1 MAHTLACRRFDGLVA
16 ETVARLATGL
26 DGLGCPLGG
35 RVHGCVRGRLDSRPV
50 RFFPAQF
57 LALSQGATSRRNV
70 RVFATFLTVLVAMV
84 LLYTV
89 LFHVLMEFE
98 GRRFSWISGFYWT
111 LTVMST
117 LGFGDITFESDV
129 GRLFSIVVLLSG
141 TVFLL
146 VMLPFIFI
154 QFFWTPWMEAQA
166 ATRAPRRLAED
177 TAGHV
182 LLTHWDVVS
191 SALVERLDRYG
202 VPYALIVPELQ
213 EALRLSDEGVRV
225 MVGEVD
231 DPETWERARA
241 RAASLVAT
249 TCNDFTNT
257 NVAFTVRGVAPELPV
272 IATAN
277 DPASVDVLELA
288 GCDHVLHLAELLGQ
302 ALARRIIGA
311 DAMTHVLGELGPLQ
325 IAEATAARTPL
336 VGKTLRE
343 TNLRGM
349 TGLNVVGVWE
359 RGSFQPATPDV
370 RVTDH
375 TALVLAGT
383 REQLDRYDELFVIYN
398 MSIDPVLILGG
409 GRVGRATARALAERE
424 IDYRIVE
431 RVPERVRDP
440 RKYVVGNAAELEVLE
455 AAGIRETPTVLIT
468 TNDDDM
474 NVYLTIY
481 CRRLR
486 PDVQIITRCSL
497 ERNVPTL
504 HRAGTDFVMSYASM
518 GANTMLN
525 LLKRSQILMLAEG
538 LDLFKVPVP
547 EALVG
552 RSVAESG
559 VRERSGA
566 SIAAIVAGEGMD
578 VNPDPDVKLP
588 AGAEIILIGSIE
600 AEERFLELFP
610 EGRRRG
616 GPAHPGPAA
625 RAQRMPVGAPRD

>member
-1 MAHTLACRRFDGLVA
+1 M
-16 ETVARLATGL
+16 
-26 DGLGCPLGG
+26 
-35 RVHGCVRGRLDSRPV
+35 
-50 RFFPAQF
+50 RFFPAQL
-57 LALSQGATSRRNV
+57 LAFSHRGATGRNV
-70 RVFATFLTVLVAMV
+70 RVLATFVAVLVGMV
-84 LLYTV
+84 LAYTV
-89 LFHVLMEFE
+89 LFHVLMELE
-98 GRRFSWISGFYWT
+98 GRQFSWISGLYWT

-129 GRLFSIVVLLSG
+129 GRVFSMVVLLSG

-146 VMLPFIFI
+146 VLLPFIFI

-166 ATRAPRRLAED
+166 AARAPRRLPED
-177 TAGHV
+177 AAGHV
-182 LLTHWDVVS
+182 LLTHWDPVS
-191 SALVERLDRYG
+191 AALVERLDRYG
-202 VPYALIVPELQ
+202 IPYAVIVPELQ
-213 EALRLSDEGVRV
+213 EALRLSDDDVRV

-231 DPETWERARA
+231 DPETWRRARA
-241 RAASLVAT
+241 PAASLVAT

-257 NVAFTVRGVAPELPV
+257 NVAFTVRGVAPEVPV

-288 GCDHVLHLAELLGQ
+288 GCDHVMHLAQLLGQ
-302 ALARRIIGA
+302 ALARRTIGA
-311 DAMTHVLGELGPLQ
+311 DAMTHVIGELGPLL

-349 TGLNVVGVWE
+349 TGLNVVGIWE
-359 RGSFQPATPDV
+359 RGDFEPARPDT
-370 RVTDH
+370 RISDH

-398 MSIDPVLILGG
+398 MSIEPVLILGG
-409 GRVGRATARALAERE
+409 GRVGRATAHALRERE

-431 RVPERVRDP
+431 RLPERVRDP
-440 RKYVVGNAAELEVLE
+440 ETYVVGNAAELEVLE
-455 AAGIRETPTVLIT
+455 KGGIRQAPTVIIT
-468 TNDDDM
+468 TNDDDV

-547 EALVG
+547 PSLEG
-552 RSVAESG
+552 RTVAESG

-566 SIAAIVAGEGMD
+566 SIVAVVDGPRMD
-578 VNPDPDVKLP
+578 VNPDPDVRLP
-588 AGAEIILIGSIE
+588 ADAEIILIGSIE
-600 AEERFLELFP
+600 AEDRFLDLFP
-610 EGRRRG
+610 DGRRRRG
-616 GPAHPGPAA
+616 GRRVATREA
-625 RAQRMPVGAPRD
+625 RRD

>member
-1 MAHTLACRRFDGLVA
+1 
-16 ETVARLATGL
+16 
-26 DGLGCPLGG
+26 
-35 RVHGCVRGRLDSRPV
+35 V
-50 RFFPAQF
+50 RFFPVQLF
-57 LALSQGATSRRNV
+57 ALSRKGGTHRNV
-70 RVFATFLTVLVAMV
+70 RVLASFLAVLVAMV
-84 LLYTV
+84 LAYTV
-89 LFHVLMEFE
+89 LFHVLMELE
-98 GRRFSWISGFYWT
+98 GRQFSWISGFYWT

-117 LGFGDITFESDV
+117 LGFGDITFESDL
-129 GRLFSIVVLLSG
+129 GRLFSMVVLLSG

-146 VMLPFIFI
+146 ILLPFIFI

-166 ATRAPRRLAED
+166 AARAPRQLPEKSS
-177 TAGHV
+177 GHV

-191 SALVERLDRYG
+191 AALVERLKRYG
-202 VPYALIVPELQ
+202 IAYALIVPELQ
-213 EALRLSDEGVRV
+213 EALRLSDEGLQV

-231 DPETWERARA
+231 DPATWRRARA
-241 RAASLVAT
+241 PAAALVAT
-249 TCNDFTNT
+249 TCDDFANT
-257 NVAFTVRGVAPELPV
+257 NVAFTVRGVAPDVPI

-277 DPASVDVLELA
+277 DPASIDVLELA
-288 GCDHVLHLAELLGQ
+288 GCTHVMHLAELLGQ
-302 ALARRIIGA
+302 ALARRTIGG
-311 DAMTHVLGELGPLQ
+311 DAMTHVIGDLGPLL

-343 TNLRGM
+343 TDLRGM
-349 TGLNVVGVWE
+349 TGLNVVGIWE
-359 RGSFQPATPDV
+359 RGDFRPARPEAVVSDRTV
-370 RVTDH
+370 
-375 TALVLAGT
+375 LVLAGT

-398 MSIDPVLILGG
+398 VSIAPVIILGG
-409 GRVGRATARALAERE
+409 GRVGRATARALEERE
-424 IDYRIVE
+424 IDHRIVE
-431 RVPERVRDP
+431 RVPEQVRYP
-440 RKYVVGNAAELEVLE
+440 ERTVVGNAAELEVLE
-455 AAGIRETPTVLIT
+455 RAGIRETPTVIIT

-547 EALVG
+547 RALAG

-566 SIAAIVAGEGMD
+566 SIVAIVEDERME
-578 VNPDPDVKLP
+578 VNPDPDARLP
-588 AGAEIILIGSIE
+588 RDAEIILIGSVQ
-600 AEERFLELFP
+600 AEDRFLALFP
-610 EGRRRG
+610 EGSRG
-616 GPAHPGPAA
+616 PTRATPG
-625 RAQRMPVGAPRD
+625 